1 MKCTIQTISGG
12 SIEVLVG
19 MSRFAG
25 MQVKLSIDQEAN
37 IKNVEGSASL
47 ELNLNEVKE
56 LISDLNSLIEV
67 AEGKP
72 YVVLHEPVSELLSHA
87 DVQKTF
93 MKMMKG
99 KL

>member
-47 ELNLNEVKE
+47 ELNIAEVKE
-56 LISDLNSLIEV
+56 LISDLNSLVEV

-72 YVVLHEPVSELLSHA
+72 YVVLHEPVSELLSHE
-87 DVQKTF
+87 DVKKTF
-93 MKMMKG
+93 MKMIKG
-99 KL
+99 R

>member
-1 MKCTIQTISGG
+1 MKCTIQTVSGG
-12 SIEVLVG
+12 TVEVSVG

-25 MQVKLSIDQEAN
+25 MQVLLTIDQERN

-47 ELNLNEVKE
+47 ELNINEVKE
-56 LISDLNSLIEV
+56 LISDLNSLVET

-72 YVVLHEPVSELLSHA
+72 FVVLHEPVSELLTNEQ
-87 DVQKTF
+87 VKKTF

-99 KL
+99 R

>member
-1 MKCTIQTISGG
+1 MKCTIQTVSGG
-12 SIEVLVG
+12 TVEALVG

-25 MQVKLSIDQEAN
+25 MQVLITIDQERN
-37 IKNVEGSASL
+37 LKNVEGSASL
-47 ELNLNEVKE
+47 ELNIDEVKE

-72 YVVLHEPVSELLSHA
+72 FVVLHEPVSELLSHA

-93 MKMMKG
+93 IKMIKG
-99 KL
+99 R

>member
-1 MKCTIQTISGG
+1 MTKCTIQTVSGG
-12 SIEVLVG
+12 TVEVLVG

-25 MQVKLSIDQEAN
+25 MQVLLTIDQERN
-37 IKNVEGSASL
+37 LKNVEGSASL
-47 ELNLNEVKE
+47 ELNLSEVKE
-56 LISDLNSLIEV
+56 LISDLNSLLEA

-72 YVVLHEPVSELLSHA
+72 YVVLHDPVNELLSHE

-99 KL
+99 R

>member
-12 SIEVLVG
+12 TVEVLVG
-19 MSRFAG
+19 MSRFSG
-25 MQVKLSIDQEAN
+25 MQVLLTIDQERN
-37 IKNVEGSASL
+37 LKNVEGSASL
-47 ELNLNEVKE
+47 ELNLSEVKE
-56 LISDLNSLIEV
+56 LISDLNSLLEV

-72 YVVLHEPVSELLSHA
+72 HVVLYDPVNELLSHA

-99 KL
+99 R